1 MHPDYLARLVAKS
14 LDASLVLTFLS
25 AGHLLRLWWAGE
37 LYGVSGLVFCCW
49 FLFASATQIFG
60 WFAIA
65 SAGQITLWIVG
76 LVAQA
81 LLAIVLVLRKQLTD
95 I

>member
-1 MHPDYLARLVAKS
+1 MHPDYLARLLAKS
-14 LDASLVLTFLS
+14 LVL
-25 AGHLLRLWWAGE
+25 
-37 LYGVSGLVFCCW
+37 CCW
-49 FLFASATQIFG
+49 FLFASAMQIFG
-60 WFAIA
+60 WFLFA

-76 LVAQA
+76 LVAQM

>member
-1 MHPDYLARLVAKS
+1 
-14 LDASLVLTFLS
+14 
-25 AGHLLRLWWAGE
+25 
-37 LYGVSGLVFCCW
+37 VSGLVFCCW
-49 FLFASATQIFG
+49 FLFASATKIFG

>member
-1 MHPDYLARLVAKS
+1 MHPDYLARLLAKS
-14 LDASLVLTFLS
+14 LDAALVLTFLS

-49 FLFASATQIFG
+49 FLFAFATQIFG

-65 SAGQITLWIVG
+65 SAGQITLWIAG

>member
-1 MHPDYLARLVAKS
+1 M
-14 LDASLVLTFLS
+14 
-25 AGHLLRLWWAGE
+25 
-37 LYGVSGLVFCCW
+37 SGLVFWCW

-76 LVAQA
+76 LVAEPSHLCPLIA
-81 LLAIVLVLRKQLTD
+81 RSVEHIPMLLLEHLPML
-95 I
+95 

>member
-1 MHPDYLARLVAKS
+1 MHPDYLARLQAKS
-14 LDASLVLTFLS
+14 LEAALVPAFLS
-25 AGHLLRLWWAGE
+25 LGLLLRLWWAGE
-37 LYGVSGLVFCCW
+37 LYGVSGLVLCCW
-49 FLFASATQIFG
+49 FLLASATQIFG

-65 SAGQITLWIVG
+65 SAGQITPWIVG